1 MTGSVISAKTPR
13 GDRAVNKP
21 ELAVDNLGL
30 GNGATGSNGADTIV
44 AIPAGQRIGIERKI
58 LPLPRLGAI
67 AQELRNAGRTVV
79 LAHGTFDL
87 LHIGHV
93 RHLQAARGHGD
104 VLIVTITGDAF
115 INKGPGRPVFP
126 EGLRSEM
133 LASLEI
139 VDYVGIIGGPDA
151 LPAIR
156 AIRPNV
162 YIKGQDYRNPEGDI
176 TGRIVVERE
185 AAEEFGGRLVHTEE
199 ITYSSTELINQH
211 LNIFDPHVREHL
223 DRLRHDGVAQRVA
236 EVMDR
241 VARLRVLVV
250 GEAIVDEYRYV
261 LPMGKAPKENIIATR
276 LQDRELFMGGA
287 IATANNA
294 ASFCKSVEI
303 VTVAGER
310 DDYERAIRDALRP
323 NVSMHCLIRR
333 GSPTI
338 HKTRYV
344 DPTLLRKLFEVY
356 EIDDAPMSPR
366 DEDRL
371 CDMVREAVA
380 DVDVVIV
387 NDFGHGM
394 IGDKLIGTI
403 TEHAPF
409 LAINAQT
416 NSANI
421 GFNLISRYKRADF
434 VCIDAL
440 EARLASKDRT
450 GELTHIINQH
460 LPAMID
466 CERFMI
472 TNGRHGSMTYERGGL
487 VRSIPAFESK
497 VVDTMGA
504 GDAVLAVA
512 APLVAAGAP
521 LDLVGFI
528 GNVVGAQKVSI
539 VGHQRSIDRIT
550 VLKALSALLR

>member
-1 MTGSVISAKTPR
+1 VNEVDLAIAGTLATDMLSMPPR
-13 GDRAVNKP
+13 GQQSGYEHK
-21 ELAVDNLGL
+21 L
-30 GNGATGSNGADTIV
+30 
-44 AIPAGQRIGIERKI
+44 IP
-58 LPLPRLGAI
+58 LSRLGVI
-67 AQELRNAGRTVV
+67 ADELRAAGRSVV

-104 VLIVTITGDAF
+104 VLVVTITADAF

-139 VDYVGIIGGPDA
+139 VDYVGVVAAPDA
-151 LPAIR
+151 LPAIQ
-156 AIRPNV
+156 AIRPSV
-162 YIKGQDYRNPEGDI
+162 YVKGQDYRNPEGDV
-176 TGRIVVERE
+176 TGRIVAERD
-185 AAEEFGGRLVHTEE
+185 AVEEFGGQVIFTEE

-211 LNIFDPHVREHL
+211 LNIFDPPTREHL
-223 DRLRHDGVAQRVA
+223 DYLKQNGVAGRIDVLMQRIA
-236 EVMDR
+236 G
-241 VARLRVLVV
+241 LNVLVV

-276 LQDRELFMGGA
+276 LQDREIFMGGA

-294 ASFCKSVEI
+294 AAFCGSVEVLTMI
-303 VTVAGER
+303 GER
-310 DDYERAIRDALRP
+310 DSYEHAIRDALKP
-323 NVSMHCLIRR
+323 NVSMRCLMRR
-333 GSPTI
+333 GAPTV
-338 HKTRYV
+338 HKCRYV
-344 DPTLLRKLFEVY
+344 DPTLVRKLFEVY
-356 EIDDAPMSPR
+356 QIDDSPLSPR
-366 DEDRL
+366 DEGRL
-371 CDMVREAVA
+371 CAMFRDAVA

-394 IGDKLIGTI
+394 IGDKLVKTI
-403 TEHAPF
+403 VEHSPF

-416 NSANI
+416 NSANM
-421 GFNLISRYKRADF
+421 GFNLISRYPHADL

-450 GELTHIINQH
+450 GELTQIINQT

-466 CERFMI
+466 CNRFI
-472 TNGRHGSMTYERGGL
+472 VTNGRHGSLTYERGDI
-487 VRSIPAFESK
+487 VRSIPAFASK

-504 GDAVLAVA
+504 GDAVLAIA
-512 APLVAAGAP
+512 APLVAVDAP

-528 GNVVGAQKVSI
+528 GNVVGAQKVEI
-539 VGHQRSIDRIT
+539 VGHQRSIDRIR
-550 VLKALSALLR
+550 VLKALTALLK